1 MLAWVKCLQS
11 NLVYHL
17 ACTNGDIRLVGG
29 SSQLEGR
36 VEVCVSGSWGT
47 VCDDSWG
54 TVDAQVVCR
63 QLNFSVAGKYSNKDC
78 HGSLKHESINI
89 TRVGAV
95 ARSRAFFGQGTVP
108 ILLDDVA
115 CIGTESTLLSCRY
128 SSTHNC
134 VHAEDAGVTC
144 LPATFHSM

>member
-1 MLAWVKCLQS
+1 MKTL
-11 NLVYHL
+11 YIID
-17 ACTNGDIRLVGG
+17 TNINIDCSSGDIRLVGG

-47 VCDDSWG
+47 VCDDFWG

-63 QLNFSVAGKYSNKDC
+63 QLGFSVAGTCWNLLLSYVRCGCYDN
-78 HGSLKHESINI
+78 
-89 TRVGAV
+89 GAG
-95 ARSRAFFGQGTVP
+95 AIAHTNAFFGQGTDP

-115 CIGTESTLLSCRY
+115 CVGTESTLLSCRY
-128 SSTHNC
+128 SPIDNC

-144 LPATFHSM
+144 RPAIVNSK